1 MGYELEGTRLIKIYL
16 YRKSHSSDHI
26 AAYNRRIFDD

>member
-1 MGYELEGTRLIKIYL
+1 MGYELEGARLIKIY
-16 YRKSHSSDHI
+16 RKSNSSDHI